1 MESGLFDMW
10 DYAKKNAK
18 TTKNVWD
25 SFADDLDASVGIGQ
39 WRVSRNMDE
48 QPKPGETAVCFTF
61 ADGDEQGD
69 FQVFLKKQ
77 PKMSVVIE
85 TTSRST
91 AFLGWSARQATHVMA
106 ILNAIAGEHFVM
118 DADPDYVLEQVVVD
132 RPQTRLSIAMDYA
145 ENEETALHIVNSGA
159 LDDNEKKE
167 LWDKRVCS
175 AAQSQ
180 NAAKEV

>member
-18 TTKNVWD
+18 TTKNMWD

-48 QPKPGETAVCFTF
+48 QPRKGEHAVVFTF
-61 ADGDEQGD
+61 GDGDGDGD
-69 FQVFLKKQ
+69 FQVFCKRP
-77 PKMSVVIE
+77 PKMSVIIE

-132 RPQTRLSIAMDYA
+132 RPQSRIQIAMDYA
-145 ENEETALHIVNSGA
+145 ETDDAAQRIIASGA
-159 LDDNEKKE
+159 LDDAEKKE
-167 LWDKRVCS
+167 LWSKRCP
-175 AAQSQ
+175 ATA
-180 NAAKEV
+180 

>member
-25 SFADDLDASVGIGQ
+25 SFADDLDASVGIDQ
-39 WRVSRNMDE
+39 WRVSRDMNE
-48 QPKPGETAVCFTF
+48 QPKAGETAVCFTF